1 MARHANVLIAAAAC
15 LCVFDSRAQVPADEL
30 IEEIQVTATR
40 RPVARSDVASAVTV
54 IDSTEIRGLKLATDA
69 LAARPGVFL
78 QQTTPGQGA
87 AIIRGLKGSEILHMV
102 DGLRMNNA
110 IFRNAPTQYLAL
122 ISPGSV
128 ERIEILRGS
137 PASLYGSDAVGG
149 VLQVVNRMPEFD
161 QRELGRRAQLGA
173 AFDTAEGQRSINAAF
188 DVGNDRVAALFSA
201 DYLDTDDRRIG
212 GGERVGPS
220 GYSARSF
227 RAAVTFNSDENSS
240 WLVDAQYGRQPKTPR
255 VDELVPGFGQTDA
268 ASDEFFFAPNERS
281 FLHLRH
287 TRANGWFGADWRID
301 AGWQQIVDD
310 RINRDAGATARRLE
324 DNRSDLFG
332 IAVTANGDFD
342 RGSWIAGVEIYHD
355 EVSSRRVEEDLDTGA
370 TTNVQSRF
378 PDGSTVDQAAIF
390 ANADYQL
397 GARSSL
403 SGGLR
408 FSSVRVD
415 LTGTPLSLPF
425 SVDPEDISADLGWR
439 YELTNCTQLVANVS
453 YGFRAPNVFD
463 LGTLGER
470 PGNRF
475 NLPNVDL
482 ESERIT
488 QMDAGI
494 RHRGDRF
501 SVEAVLWRLEYSDR
515 IVSVLTGEVTPGGRD
530 VVQTRNRASAS
541 LYGLEAFA
549 QLAVSEAAS
558 VELLLNYTRGE
569 QDDAL
574 GMAEPADRVPP
585 LNGRLSLRYAITDD
599 WQIEPFAVFAGNQD
613 RLSARDLQ
621 DPRIDPQGTDSWA
634 TANVRATWS
643 PDDRWF
649 VRLSAL
655 NVLDERYRVH
665 GSGID
670 APGRNLK
677 VDVNYRW

>member
-1 MARHANVLIAAAAC
+1 MARHSNALVAAVAC
-15 LCVFDSRAQVPADEL
+15 LCAFDSRAQDVAVEV

-40 RPVARSDVASAVTV
+40 RPAARGDVASAVTV

-87 AIIRGLKGSEILHMV
+87 AIVRGLKGSEILHMV

-122 ISPGSV
+122 IPPGSV

-149 VLQVVNRMPEFD
+149 VLQVVNRMPEFE
-161 QRELGRRAQLGA
+161 QREIGHRAELGA
-173 AFDTAEGQRSINAAF
+173 AFDTAEGQRSINGAF

-227 RAAVTFNSDENSS
+227 RAALAFNPDENSS
-240 WLVDAQYGRQPKTPR
+240 WLVDAQHGRQPKTPR
-255 VDELVPGFGQTDA
+255 VDELVPGFGQASA

-287 TRANGWFGADWRID
+287 TRANGWLGADWRID

-310 RINRDAGATARRLE
+310 RINRDAGTTTRRYE
-324 DNRSDLFG
+324 DSRSDLFG
-332 IAVTANGDFD
+332 ITVTANGAFE
-342 RGSWIAGVEIYHD
+342 RGSWIAGVEVYHD
-355 EVSSRRVEEDLDTGA
+355 EVSSRRLEEDLGTGVI
-370 TTNVQSRF
+370 TDVQARF
-378 PDGSTVDQAAIF
+378 PDGSTGDQAAVF
-390 ANADYQL
+390 ANADYRL

-408 FSSVRVD
+408 FSRVRLD
-415 LTGTPLSLPF
+415 LAGTPLSPAS

-439 YELTNCTQLVANVS
+439 YEFTDSTQLVANVG

-475 NLPNVDL
+475 NLPNSDL

-494 RHRGDRF
+494 RHRSERL
-501 SVEAVLWRLEYSDR
+501 SLEAVFWRLEYSDR
-515 IVSVLTGEVTPGGRD
+515 IVSVLTGDVTPAGRD
-530 VVQTRNRASAS
+530 VVQARNRASAS
-541 LYGLEAFA
+541 LHGFEA
-549 QLAVSEAAS
+549 LARLAINDATS

-569 QDDAL
+569 QDDAV
-574 GMAEPADRVPP
+574 GVSEPADRVPP
-585 LNGRLSLRYAITDD
+585 LNGRLSVRHAINDA
-599 WQIEPFAVFAGNQD
+599 WQIEPFAVFAGEQD

-621 DPRIDPQGTDSWA
+621 DPRIDPAGTDGWA

-643 PDDRWF
+643 PDEQWF

-665 GSGID
+665 GSGLD

-677 VDVNYRW
+677 VDLNYRW